1 MPTRCAATTARTPER
16 ITLDR
21 VTQEQRGGRAAQAAE
36 RRAAI
41 LEAAREVIAE
51 RGYRGTSLAAVAE
64 RVGLTQP
71 GLLHYFPSKEHLLVA
86 VLEARDRWDT
96 AAFLAGPSDSW
107 RLSHLE
113 QLVEYNAMRPG
124 VVQTFTALVGESVT
138 GGHPAREYF
147 VERYAHA
154 RARLADLLRAEFG
167 DRLAGGRT
175 PEQVAPLLIAVLD
188 GLQTQWL
195 LDPAVDM
202 SAAFRDFVALLGPAD
217 DTAASPHS

>member
-1 MPTRCAATTARTPER
+1 M
-16 ITLDR
+16 
-21 VTQEQRGGRAAQAAE
+21 TQGRRGGREAQGAE
-36 RRAAI
+36 RREAI

-51 RGYRGTSLAAVAE
+51 RGYRGASLGAVAE

-71 GLLHYFPSKEHLLVA
+71 GVLHYFPSKEHLLVA

-96 AAFLAGPSDSW
+96 AAFLAGGSDSW

-113 QLVEYNAMRPG
+113 QLVEYNATRPG
-124 VVQTFTALVGESVT
+124 VVQTFAALAGESVT

-147 VERYAHA
+147 VERYAQA
-154 RARLADLLRAEFG
+154 RAGLAAMLRAEFG

-195 LDPAVDM
+195 LDPESIDM
-202 SAAFRDFVALLGPAD
+202 GAAFRDFVALLGPSD
-217 DTAASPHS
+217 DTAP

>member
-1 MPTRCAATTARTPER
+1 M
-16 ITLDR
+16 
-21 VTQEQRGGRAAQAAE
+21 TQEQRGGRAGQADR
-36 RRAAI
+36 RRAEI
-41 LEAAREVIAE
+41 LDAAREVIAE
-51 RGYRGTSLAAVAE
+51 RGYRGASLGAVAE

-86 VLEARDRWDT
+86 VLEERDRWDT
-96 AAFLAGPSDSW
+96 AAFLAGPSESW

-124 VVQTFTALVGESVT
+124 VVQTFTALAGESVT

-147 VERYAHA
+147 IERYAQA
-154 RARLADLLRAEFG
+154 RARLAELLRAEFG
-167 DRLAGGRT
+167 ERLAGGRT

-195 LDPAVDM
+195 LDPESVDM
-202 SAAFRDFVALLGPAD
+202 GAAFRNFVALLEPGAD
-217 DTAASPHS
+217 AK

>member
-1 MPTRCAATTARTPER
+1 M
-16 ITLDR
+16 
-21 VTQEQRGGRAAQAAE
+21 TQEQRGGRAAQAAE

-86 VLEARDRWDT
+86 VLEERDRWDA
-96 AAFLAGPSDSW
+96 AAFLAGPSNSW
-107 RLSHLE
+107 QLAHLE
-113 QLVEYNAMRPG
+113 QLVDYNAERPG
-124 VVQTFTALVGESVT
+124 VIQTFTVLAGESVT
-138 GGHPAREYF
+138 DEHPAREYF
-147 VERYAHA
+147 IERYAQA
-154 RARLADLLRAEFG
+154 RARLAELLRTEFG

-195 LDPAVDM
+195 LAPEEVDM
-202 SAAFRDFVALLGPAD
+202 GAAFRDFVALLGPGA
-217 DTAASPHS
+217 HSAGSNE